1 MKGERWFYCF
11 RILEDDAVPMSFL
24 PPRHGDRGDHEEPM
38 GCDTVAGAMSSVNIP
53 EQNVAFW
60 SIVSIVQ
67 RSMNAVFTDLGPKS
81 KGLV

>member
-53 EQNVAFW
+53 EQNVAFLEH
-60 SIVSIVQ
+60 SAKAAKINECCVH
-67 RSMNAVFTDLGPKS
+67 GPRT
-81 KGLV
+81 